1 MPAHPTA
8 CTGCRHHHRATIAAT
23 SAASPPVPPPPPP
36 PPPPVPF
43 ARPAGY
49 LRLFW
54 GRVRRCGSPKPGG
67 GGGGG
72 YGGGGYGGGGGQ
84 GYGGGG
90 YGGGGGGY
98 GGGGGGGGYGGGCA
112 YGGAPCRCH
121 ERPAAEGPGGRGV
134 LQRAPA
140 AEGWWQRGARSQRGQ
155 PDPHPH
161 PRGVAWRALAWR
173 AIGVVWSAAKALP
186 SHAPPPPPSRP
197 PRPQPWLGAL
207 VDLHACSLAGPGS
220 QGGGP
225 PPGGGGGMG
234 ASFARPGD
242 WTCPSCTAAS
252 SILLLHTFA
261 SLGTWGCSL
270 GTWSCSLGV
279 PWLLLVA

>member
-23 SAASPPVPPPPPP
+23 TAAFPPGPPPPPL
-36 PPPPVPF
+36 PF

-134 LQRAPA
+134 LQRAPG
-140 AEGWWQRGARSQRGQ
+140 AEGWLQRAGGRGGHGARGGSQTRTRAAWRGVLWRGVLSAWFGALLR
-155 PDPHPH
+155 PCRRTPRPRPHP
-161 PRGVAWRALAWR
+161 
-173 AIGVVWSAAKALP
+173 
-186 SHAPPPPPSRP
+186 APPCPHPC
-197 PRPQPWLGAL
+197 LGAL
-207 VDLHACSLAGPGS
+207 TDLHACSLAGPGS